1 MSVRRLRFAVTKLF
15 ELSQITVFYV
25 QSFKRRIIIIDLKF
39 LLKRPYVSDFLK
51 MFKNV
56 NLMRGKWPSMKYR
69 QLGITYQ
76 QITCMYLY
84 NLRVLRTLIDLK
96 P

>member
-15 ELSQITVFYV
+15 ELSQITDFYV
-25 QSFKRRIIIIDLKF
+25 LSFKRRIIIIDLKF

-56 NLMRGKWPSMKYR
+56 NLA
-69 QLGITYQ
+69 
-76 QITCMYLY
+76 
-84 NLRVLRTLIDLK
+84 
-96 P
+96 

>member
-56 NLMRGKWPSMKYR
+56 NLA
-69 QLGITYQ
+69 
-76 QITCMYLY
+76 
-84 NLRVLRTLIDLK
+84 
-96 P
+96 

>member
-25 QSFKRRIIIIDLKF
+25 QSLKSRIIIIDLKF

-56 NLMRGKWPSMKYR
+56 NLA
-69 QLGITYQ
+69 
-76 QITCMYLY
+76 
-84 NLRVLRTLIDLK
+84 
-96 P
+96 